1 MPDRKPWLKTGG
13 DARRPESPRSRSSG
27 ANPRRPLRSR
37 WGEALQ
43 RAWLHVLASVAFYT
57 VLPIPWQGSLDFR
70 GIARLAPLVG
80 LGLGLGLGLFDW
92 GLEVAGAP
100 VLTRSAITVA
110 AWLALTG
117 GLHLDGAIDTADGL
131 AVRDPQRRLS
141 VMAESTTGAFGAM
154 VAAIILLLKVAALA
168 DISTARVLAL
178 AAAATWA
185 RWAQVVAILAYP
197 YLRPD
202 GKGRLHKD
210 AIRSPW
216 DLVPGWLLAVS
227 ISGCYGVLYPDHWLA
242 AVGWAL
248 GGGAIACLV
257 GAWFN
262 RQLGGQTGDTYG
274 AIVEWTEA
282 LLLCTIAIF

>member
-1 MPDRKPWLKTGG
+1 MPDRKPLVKTGG
-13 DARRPESPRSRSSG
+13 DARRHESPRSRQPSTSQ
-27 ANPRRPLRSR
+27 RKTRRSR
-37 WGEALQ
+37 WGEAIRQ
-43 RAWLHVLASVAFYT
+43 AWLHLLASVAFYT

-80 LGLGLGLGLFDW
+80 LGLGLGVGLLDW
-92 GLEVAGAP
+92 VLELAGAP
-100 VLTRSAITVA
+100 VLTRSAIAIAV
-110 AWLALTG
+110 WLALTG

-154 VAAIILLLKVAALA
+154 VAAMILLLKIAALA
-168 DISTARVLAL
+168 DISTARGLAM

-185 RWAQVVAILAYP
+185 RWAQVVAILVYP

-227 ISGCYGVLYPDHWLA
+227 ISGLYGVLYPGHWLA

-248 GGGAIACLV
+248 GGGAIAFLV

>member
-1 MPDRKPWLKTGG
+1 MPDRKPLVKTE
-13 DARRPESPRSRSSG
+13 AEASRHESSRSRQSSTG
-27 ANPRRPLRSR
+27 QRRTRRSH
-37 WGEALQ
+37 WGEAIQ
-43 RAWLHVLASVAFYT
+43 QTWLHLLASVAFYT

-80 LGLGLGLGLFDW
+80 LGLGLGLGLLDW
-92 GLEVAGAP
+92 VLELAGAP
-100 VLTRSAITVA
+100 VLTRSAIAVA

-131 AVRDPQRRLS
+131 GVRDPQRRLS

-154 VAAIILLLKVAALA
+154 VAAMILLLKIAALA
-168 DISTARVLAL
+168 DISMARGLAL

-197 YLRPD
+197 YLRAD
-202 GKGRLHKD
+202 GKGRFHKD
-210 AIRSPW
+210 TIRSPW
-216 DLVPGWLLAVS
+216 ELVPGWLLAVS
-227 ISGCYGVLYPDHWLA
+227 ISGCYGVLYPNHWLA